1 MRIWNF
7 CLAAALVLLVGFGA
21 GYYAKT
27 AFNTAAGDKSEQKS
41 TAINTKRTPMPTA
54 TKAPPA
60 EPTPLGTDVAAQKNV
75 YAQESDDEPKEYLL
89 KEYLGSIAVYKLYSG
104 GGQQLIDIVDVGVSR
119 LPQKDR
125 EMLAGGIGVKSKEE
139 MLQLLE
145 DYTS

>member
-1 MRIWNF
+1 MRMWNF
-7 CLAAALVLLVGFGA
+7 FWCAALVLLLGFGA

-27 AFNTAAGDKSEQKS
+27 ALNTAASDKTEQKS
-41 TAINTKRTPMPTA
+41 GTAEAKGTPAPTES
-54 TKAPPA
+54 KPPLT
-60 EPTPLGTDVAAQKNV
+60 EPTPLGADAAAQQNV
-75 YAQESDDEPKEYLL
+75 YAEEDGETKEYLL

-125 EMLAGGIGVKSKEE
+125 DMLAGGIGVKSKEE

-145 DYTS
+145 DYMS